1 MRCGVKTAPH
11 QRWLEERFEHMKLIN
26 QFILAFLASFLIGNL
41 FFLQTVIGFS
51 SLKSPASLRFL
62 AVQSGSMEPTFKI
75 GSVILL
81 SSNPDPKEIISPIPS
96 PKYHRGEII
105 TYTNTK
111 ENFTHRIVSVEETN
125 GQFFYE
131 TKGDA
136 NKAPDIGRI
145 PESKILGRV
154 VLSLPYLGYLASFA
168 QTQKGF
174 IFLIVIPAT
183 IIVYSELLKIK
194 EELHKIIF
202 RKRTQVVA

>member
-1 MRCGVKTAPH
+1 
-11 QRWLEERFEHMKLIN
+11 MKLIN

-41 FFLQTVIGFS
+41 FFLQTVVGFS
-51 SLKSPASLRFL
+51 FLKSPDSLRFL
-62 AVQSGSMEPTFKI
+62 IVQSDSMAPTFKI
-75 GSVILL
+75 GSVILF

-96 PKYHRGEII
+96 SKYQQGEII

-111 ENFTHRIVSVEETN
+111 ENFTHRIVSVEKTN
-125 GQFFYE
+125 SQFFYE

-136 NKAPDIGRI
+136 NKASDIGKI

-154 VLSLPYLGYLASFA
+154 ILSLPHLGYLTSFA

-183 IIVYSELLKIK
+183 IIVYSEVLKIK
-194 EELHKIIF
+194 EELSKIIF